1 MKGAALSTTLLDPLQ
16 RPGAC
21 NWTALAMRTR
31 ETHYDVQTTLDAQET
46 TCFKRHPPSWRA
58 QDKMEIR
65 FGGGDTEP
73 QGRWFCARS
82 FKTAVGSRLKDAEAS
97 EGLA

>member
-1 MKGAALSTTLLDPLQ
+1 MLLF
-16 RPGAC
+16 
-21 NWTALAMRTR
+21 TR

-58 QDKMEIR
+58 QDKMEFR

-73 QGRWFCARS
+73 QGPRGGGFCARS
-82 FKTAVGSRLKDAEAS
+82 FKTAVGSRLKDAGAS